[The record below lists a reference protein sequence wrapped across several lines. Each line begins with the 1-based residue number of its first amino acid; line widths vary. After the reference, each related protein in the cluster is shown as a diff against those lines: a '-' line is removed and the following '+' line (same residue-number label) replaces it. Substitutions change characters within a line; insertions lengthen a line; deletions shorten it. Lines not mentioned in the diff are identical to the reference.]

1 MNETICRTLFR
12 NGVLATAIIATATI
26 ILQNLR
32 SIGEGMKK
40 SLKTGFCFGLTS
52 GIITTLGLMVGLNS
66 GTGSKLAVIG
76 GILTIAVA
84 DAFSDALGIHISEEA
99 ENAHSTREVWESTIF
114 TFASKFLVA
123 STFIVPVLLFDLTM
137 AVVVSLIWGF
147 FVLGVL
153 SIFLAREQE
162 KEPWKVVG
170 EHLLILVVVVVVT
183 DLVGSWIGALFGS
196 G

>member
-1 MNETICRTLFR
+1 
-12 NGVLATAIIATATI
+12 
-26 ILQNLR
+26 
-32 SIGEGMKK
+32 MKK

-52 GIITTLGLMVGLNS
+52 GTITTLGLMVGLNS

-99 ENAHSTREVWESTIF
+99 ENAHSTREVWESTVF

-123 STFIVPVLLFDLTM
+123 TTFIVPVLLFDLST
-137 AVVVSLIWGF
+137 AVVVSLGWGF
-147 FVLGVL
+147 LVLGVL

-162 KEPWKVVG
+162 KVPWKVAG
-170 EHLLILVVVVVVT
+170 EHLLILVMVVVAT
-183 DLVGSWIGALFGS
+183 DLVGSWIGAAFG
-196 G
+196 